1 MEEVVVEVMKVDKAT
16 KLFQTMTI
24 MSLNMGDLT
33 LQVNTLKK
41 GLVMGEKGKGNVI
54 GGIG

>member
-24 MSLNMGDLT
+24 LSLNMGDLT
-33 LQVNTLKK
+33 LEVNTLKK